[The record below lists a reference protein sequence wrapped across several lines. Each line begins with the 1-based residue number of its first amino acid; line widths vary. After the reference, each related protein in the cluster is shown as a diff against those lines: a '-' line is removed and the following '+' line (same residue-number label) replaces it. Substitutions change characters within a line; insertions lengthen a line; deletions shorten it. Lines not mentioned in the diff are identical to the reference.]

1 MSEPL
6 RRESVSE
13 PLRCSHCGDVIGVY
27 EPLIELA
34 GGRARET
41 SLAAQAPSAGGE
53 SGFYHRACYGRG
65 HSAGPPGE

>member
-6 RRESVSE
+6 RCETVTE
-13 PLRCSHCGDVIGVY
+13 PLRCTHCSDVIGVY

-34 GGRARET
+34 DGRVRES
-41 SLAAQAPSAGGE
+41 SLASEAPSAGRE
-53 SGFYHRACYGRG
+53 SGFYHRACYKRG